1 MSNLS
6 LDVNA
11 HRTSAYFSICA
22 IACSVKFQELHLF
35 VFIWVF
41 IWVHFGIIW
50 VNGHSVN
57 GASMGGLTICSAFA
71 RMHHDINYHFSPY
84 KKPYELYLI
93 QFCFRFRVQSV
104 SPKCLDRGPVQCYFI
119 EAQGCACTN
128 FYKHPL
134 VRVCSIC
141 CRLYTG
147 IYSMCMIYDK
157 SSQSNKAYTC
167 NYLKC
172 LTNWCNLSNYK
183 EIIF

>member
-1 MSNLS
+1 MYLQM
-6 LDVNA
+6 LKHIA
-11 HRTSAYFSICA
+11 HLLIFLFAQQLVQLNFKSCICLCSFGSSFGSIWD
-22 IACSVKFQELHLF
+22 HLGQ
-35 VFIWVF
+35 WTQRK
-41 IWVHFGIIW
+41 WGLY
-50 VNGHSVN
+50 
-57 GASMGGLTICSAFA
+57 GGLTICSAFA

-104 SPKCLDRGPVQCYFI
+104 SPKCLDRGPVQCYSI
-119 EAQGCACTN
+119 EAHGCACTN